1 MVAVGVVIL
10 AAGVGKRM
18 NSTTPKQFLKLQ
30 GKPILIH
37 TLETFEKHPHIS
49 QITVVTNQDS
59 FAQVDH
65 MLQEYGLQKV
75 KQVVMGGEERQDSVY
90 AGIKVTQTKLV
101 MVHDAVRAFVTSDE
115 ISALIEAVNENN
127 PAATLAV
134 PVKDTIKKVNEA
146 GMVEETLNRQ
156 ELWSIQTPQMFE
168 RSLLLRAHQQAVV
181 HDVSATDDAML
192 VEMLG
197 DSVKVVRGEYTN
209 IKITTPDDIFLGE
222 AILAKREKGSVQ
234 TT

>member
-1 MVAVGVVIL
+1 VVEVGVVIL

-37 TLETFEKHPHIS
+37 TLETFEQHPHIS

-59 FAQVDH
+59 LAQVNH
-65 MLQEYGLQKV
+65 MLHEYGLQKV
-75 KQVVMGGEERQDSVY
+75 KQVVMGGEERQNSVY
-90 AGIKVTQTKLV
+90 AGIKVTETGLV
-101 MVHDAVRAFVTSDE
+101 MVHDAVRAFVTADE
-115 ISALIEAVNENN
+115 ITALIQAVNEHQ

-134 PVKDTIKKVNEA
+134 PVKDTIKKVNET
-146 GMVEETLNRQ
+146 GMVEETLNRK
-156 ELWSIQTPQMFE
+156 ELWSIQTPQMFD
-168 RSLLLRAHQQAVV
+168 RYLLLRAHQQAE
-181 HDVSATDDAML
+181 SQATLATDDAML

>member
-1 MVAVGVVIL
+1 VVAVGVVIL

-37 TLETFEKHPHIS
+37 TLETFEKHHRIS
-49 QITVVTNQDS
+49 WITVVTNQDS
-59 FAQVDH
+59 FAQVNH
-65 MLQEYGLQKV
+65 MLHKYGLQKV
-75 KQVVMGGEERQDSVY
+75 RQIVIGGEERQDSVY
-90 AGIKVTQTKLV
+90 AGIKVTQTELI
-101 MVHDAVRAFVTSDE
+101 MVHDAVRAFVTADE
-115 ISALIEAVNENN
+115 ISALIDEVSENQ

-146 GMVEETLNRQ
+146 GLVEETLNRQ

-168 RSLLLRAHQQAVV
+168 RNLLLQAHERALTHEVL
-181 HDVSATDDAML
+181 ATDDAML

-197 DSVKVVRGEYTN
+197 SPVKIVRGEYTN

-222 AILAKREKGSVQ
+222 AILAKREKGSVEIK
-234 TT
+234 